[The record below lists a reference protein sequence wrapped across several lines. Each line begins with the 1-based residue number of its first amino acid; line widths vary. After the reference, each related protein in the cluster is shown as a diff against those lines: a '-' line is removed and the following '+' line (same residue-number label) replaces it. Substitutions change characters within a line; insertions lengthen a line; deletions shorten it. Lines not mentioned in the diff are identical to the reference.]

1 MKRFYRESIPE
12 SSYVRKDTVDID
24 ILIISGNGVRN
35 IVQPIE

>member
-1 MKRFYRESIPE
+1 MKRFYRERIPE